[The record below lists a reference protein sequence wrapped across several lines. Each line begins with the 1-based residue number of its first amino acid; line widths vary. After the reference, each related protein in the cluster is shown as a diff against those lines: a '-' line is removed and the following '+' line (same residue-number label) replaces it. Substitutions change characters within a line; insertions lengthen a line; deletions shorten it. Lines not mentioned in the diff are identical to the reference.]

1 MINSTDDRH
10 LFIGGSEA
18 NYIYMNYETESFKN
32 WWEQKLTGVNPPA
45 FTNINMAIGT
55 ILEHDIID
63 LYERINNVKGIR
75 EDTRIKR
82 IARAN
87 TDYLLGDIVKD
98 VKCTKQAE
106 KWFKKGSVPIKYKR
120 QLIHY
125 CFVYDLR
132 KSSIIAYQCDEKLLE
147 NPFTE
152 LDPEKL
158 FEIEVPITDA
168 DIQKH
173 EKLIKHLEAC
183 KELGVY
189 P

>member
-1 MINSTDDRH
+1 MITETSDRH
-10 LFIGGSEA
+10 NFIGGSEC

-32 WWEQKLTGVNPPA
+32 WWHEKLSGVNPPS
-45 FTNINMAIGT
+45 FTNLNMAVGT
-55 ILEHDIID
+55 ILEHDILNI
-63 LYERINNVKGIR
+63 YESINKVKGIR
-75 EDTRIKR
+75 EDTRIKG

-87 TDYLLGDIVKD
+87 TDYLLDDRVID
-98 VKCTKQAE
+98 VKCSKNAE
-106 KWFKKGSVPIKYKR
+106 KWFKKGSVPIRYKR

-125 CFVYDLR
+125 CYIYDLR
-132 KSSIIAYQCDEKLLE
+132 KASIIAYQCDEELLT
-147 NPFTE
+147 NPFIE

-158 FEIEVPITDA
+158 FEIEVPITEK

-183 KELGVY
+183 KELNVY